1 MMKFITLVILRVF
14 DSFYQKK
21 MMSFLKK
28 EINEINIFFDVG
40 AHKGETISLFND
52 NFKIKKIFSF
62 EASPLT
68 FKILEEN
75 IEKIRKK
82 YNKTNI
88 FVENIALGSTN
99 KKIFIKHL
107 NESSSSTIR
116 PINDNSKYF
125 KKKFFFL
132 NKFNQKN
139 FYQELEVNQ
148 IMLDDF
154 VKKNLINHIDFLKI
168 DTEGYEFEV
177 LKGSKNIINNV
188 SFILFEH
195 HYDDMIVKDYFF
207 SDINDF
213 LSKNNFKKIYKSKM
227 PFRKTFEYIYVNKN
241 YKKN

>member
-1 MMKFITLVILRVF
+1 MINYLTLLIIKIF
-14 DSFYQKK
+14 DFFHKK
-21 MMSFLKK
+21 KIINFLKNK
-28 EINEINIFFDVG
+28 KYYKFNTVLDVG
-40 AHKGETISLFND
+40 AHYGESIELFLE
-52 NFKIKKIFSF
+52 NFDIKKIISF
-62 EASPLT
+62 EASPENFKTLKARHRNLSKT
-68 FKILEEN
+68 FSGTDIVIEN
-75 IEKIRKK
+75 LATGNDEKLLSI
-82 YNKTNI
+82 NQFT
-88 FVENIALGSTN
+88 
-99 KKIFIKHL
+99 
-107 NESSSSTIR
+107 ESSSSTIKN
-116 PINDNSKYF
+116 INENSKYF

-227 PFRKTFEYIYVNKN
+227 PFRKTFEYVYV
-241 YKKN
+241 KKS